1 MIWNSAIDFLFSFL
15 NSLFHGF
22 GFFDENVFHSLS
34 DILSNTISVIDSL
47 RVIVQPYM
55 EFVFFF
61 IPVNYIAPIFLIIA
75 VFFLVRLVVAILKTI
90 MEVIPVI

>member
-22 GFFDENVFHSLS
+22 GFFDDNVFSSLS
-34 DILSNTISVIDSL
+34 DILSNTISVIDHL

-61 IPVNYIAPIFLIIA
+61 IPVNYIAPIFVLIV

-90 MEVIPVI
+90 MEVIPII

>member
-15 NSLFHGF
+15 NSLFYGF
-22 GFFDENVFHSLS
+22 GFFDEHVFHSLS
-34 DILSNTISVIDSL
+34 DILSNTVTVISSL
-47 RVIVQPYM
+47 RDIVQPYM

-61 IPVNYIAPIFLIIA
+61 IPVNYIAPIFVLIV

-90 MEVIPVI
+90 MELIPVV